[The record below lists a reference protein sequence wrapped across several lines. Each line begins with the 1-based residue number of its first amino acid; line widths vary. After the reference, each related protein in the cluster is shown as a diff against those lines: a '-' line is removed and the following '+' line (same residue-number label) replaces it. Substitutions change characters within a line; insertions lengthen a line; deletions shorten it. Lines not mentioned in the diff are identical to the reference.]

1 AALMQNKL
9 CAEKD
14 VTGVAS
20 RGCAGGRVDEW
31 LGGEQQLQPL
41 RHSELHDFVDA
52 GARRKFCRVPC
63 PKRAG
68 LELQIAERS
77 ESSRRGDSGPAGIGF
92 KRVFRLGRGFGILR
106 GGRTLRILG
115 GK

>member
-1 AALMQNKL
+1 MHVTKVAGSNGGVGSAALMQNKL

-41 RHSELHDFVDA
+41 RHSELHYFVDP
-52 GARRKFCRVPC
+52 GARGKFC
-63 PKRAG
+63 
-68 LELQIAERS
+68 
-77 ESSRRGDSGPAGIGF
+77 
-92 KRVFRLGRGFGILR
+92 
-106 GGRTLRILG
+106 
-115 GK
+115 